1 AGPVGVAGVA
11 NDRPFRSFATGVVPG
26 PVPGPADPQNPQGL
40 DIGDTLLRGVFDV
53 PLASVQANG
62 RAYNPFLVKEL
73 LTKISSNLTT
83 RSNTFAVFLTVGFF
97 AVDQDTDPVTG
108 NPLLPP
114 VLGAEIG
121 KAEGRNIRHRM
132 FALIDRT
139 ELRVM
144 DRDPGGKVIIG
155 TGNINPIGLSN
166 GGIDPYSVTSSMPLT
181 APVTLP
187 NFPAA
192 GPITGTSP
200 NGATWTLQP
209 GMVLEIDS

>member
-62 RAYNPFLVKEL
+62 RSYNPFLVKEL

-97 AVDQDTDPVTG
+97 AVEKDTDAAG

-132 FALIDRT
+132 FAVIDRS
-139 ELRVM
+139 ELRLM
-144 DRDPGGKVIIG
+144 DVDATGQPLTGTTS
-155 TGNINPIGLSN
+155 TGNAITPVVITGNFVTQSTPVTATINLSATTVKGSN
-166 GGIDPYSVTSSMPLT
+166 GVTFTL
-181 APVTLP
+181 LP
-187 NFPAA
+187 NQ
-192 GPITGTSP
+192 TYS
-200 NGATWTLQP
+200 L
-209 GMVLEIDS
+209 